1 MGLDAVEYVMAVEA
15 AFGIELPDAEVRR
28 IATVR
33 ELAAVVRA
41 RVPTGPTDVC
51 LSQRAFYRV
60 RNAFV
65 RHAGVPR
72 AAVRPGTLLADLL
85 PPEAPTRERAW
96 AAVRADLGPGSRYA
110 VVDVGPVG
118 RLLRGRPSTVADLAD
133 EVLAHDPG
141 AFRRLDAPW
150 SDGQIRDVLL
160 RLLDA
165 QVGARTRER
174 GAAVLDAH
182 LVHDIGL
189 S

>member
-1 MGLDAVEYVMAVEA
+1 MY
-15 AFGIELPDAEVRR
+15 PR
-28 IATVR
+28 
-33 ELAAVVRA
+33 
-41 RVPTGPTDVC
+41 
-51 LSQRAFYRV
+51 LS
-60 RNAFV
+60 
-65 RHAGVPR
+65 AGR
-72 AAVRPGTLLADLL
+72 GSLRLADLL
-85 PPEAPTRERAW
+85 PAEAPARERAW
-96 AAVRADLGPGSRYA
+96 AAVRADLGPGARYA
-110 VVDVGPVG
+110 VVDVGRVG

-141 AFRRLDAPW
+141 AFRRPDAPW

-174 GAAVLDAH
+174 GASVLDAH